1 MTRTLIGLTV
11 AAAVGVLAMVTLW
24 GSGPMPSATLQID
37 YALRVVQDTGAV
49 NVVTAILFDYR
60 GLDTLG
66 EATVIFTASAVL
78 AFLAPRSHASMLS
91 VRLSM
96 LILYGIA
103 ILLPFLMVFG
113 FSTIIFGHVSPGGGF
128 TGGVMLSSSVV
139 IFAIAYS
146 VGGQQSFVI
155 PVLAKKYIENGA
167 MLVFV
172 AIGFLTLGTGG
183 AFLANAATG
192 IGLGE
197 AGTLLSGGIIP
208 YLNLASGF
216 KVGMGLALIIISLF
230 AE

>member
-1 MTRTLIGLTV
+1 MRKILGITV
-11 AAAVGVLAMVTLW
+11 SSAVAVLAVLTMWNV
-24 GSGPMPSATLQID
+24 GPMPSATLQID
-37 YALRVVQDTGAV
+37 YALRVVGDTGAV

-66 EATVIFTASAVL
+66 EATVIFAASSVL

-146 VGGQQSFVI
+146 VGGQQSFVLPI
-155 PVLAKKYIENGA
+155 TAQKVIENSA
-167 MLVFV
+167 MVVFV
-172 AIGFLTLGTGG
+172 AIGFLTLGIGG

-197 AGTLLSGGIIP
+197 PGTLVSGGLIP
-208 YLNLASGF
+208 FLNIASGF

>member
-1 MTRTLIGLTV
+1 MRKILGITV
-11 AAAVGVLAMVTLW
+11 SSAVAVLAVLTMWNV
-24 GSGPMPSATLQID
+24 GPMPSATLQVD
-37 YALRVVQDTGAV
+37 YALRVVGDTGAV

-66 EATVIFTASAVL
+66 EATVIFAASSVL

-146 VGGQQSFVI
+146 VGGQQSFVLPI
-155 PVLAKKYIENGA
+155 TAQKVIENSA
-167 MLVFV
+167 MVVFV
-172 AIGFLTLGTGG
+172 AIGFLTLGIGG

-197 AGTLLSGGIIP
+197 PGTLVSGGLIP
-208 YLNLASGF
+208 FLNIASGF